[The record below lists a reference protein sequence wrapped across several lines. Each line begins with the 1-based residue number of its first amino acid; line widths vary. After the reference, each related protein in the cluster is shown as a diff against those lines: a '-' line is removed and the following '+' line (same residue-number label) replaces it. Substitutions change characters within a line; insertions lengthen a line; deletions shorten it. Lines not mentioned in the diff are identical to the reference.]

1 MLKDIPNWL
10 TISRIILIPF
20 VLVAMYF
27 ENSILGHIFAAF
39 LFLYACVTDFLDGY
53 LARIWNVQSIIG
65 RFLDPI
71 ADKLL
76 VGSVMVML
84 VYYDRA
90 DLFPA
95 IAIIAREILVSGLR
109 EFLAE
114 IKINMPVSKLGKYK
128 TFVQMAAIFIL
139 ILGDKGSGIEY
150 TNILGRLILW
160 LAAILTLLSGYIYF
174 RASYKYLL
182 GKKEYNG

>member
-20 VLVAMYF
+20 VLISMYF
-27 ENSILGHIFAAF
+27 EESAWGHRIAAA
-39 LFLYACVTDFLDGY
+39 LFLYACVTDFFDGY
-53 LARIWNVQSIIG
+53 LARIWKVQSLVG

-76 VGSVMVML
+76 VVSVMVML

-95 IAIIAREILVSGLR
+95 IAIIVREILVSGLR

-114 IKINMPVSKLGKYK
+114 IKINVPVSKLGKYK
-128 TFVQMAAIFIL
+128 TFMQMTAIFIL
-139 ILGDKGSGIEY
+139 ILGNEGTCIEY
-150 TNILGRLILW
+150 TNAIGSFILW
-160 LAAILTLLSGYIYF
+160 IAAGLTLLSGYIYF
-174 RASYKYLL
+174 KASYKYLL
-182 GKKEYNG
+182 GK

>member
-10 TISRIILIPF
+10 TMSRIILIPF

-27 ENSILGHIFAAF
+27 ESSVFGHRFAAA
-39 LFLYACVTDFLDGY
+39 LFLYACITDFFDGY
-53 LARIWNVQSIIG
+53 LARIWNVQSMIG

-76 VGSVMVML
+76 VASVMVML
-84 VYYDRA
+84 VYYGRA

-114 IKINMPVSKLGKYK
+114 IKVSMPVSELGKYK
-128 TFVQMAAIFIL
+128 TFVQMSAIFVL
-139 ILGDKGSGIEY
+139 ILGKEGSGIEY
-150 TNILGRLILW
+150 TDILGSTILW
-160 LAAILTLLSGYIYF
+160 IAAGLTLLSGYIYF
-174 RASYKYLL
+174 KASYKYLL
-182 GKKEYNG
+182 GKNDNNG